1 MLALG
6 PCTQPAIGQ
15 LLYYHTTHHKVLPE
29 GEGLSCRYSFD
40 HGPIHFLQF
49 STEHDFSPGSEQFA
63 WILADLKAVDR
74 RKTPWLIAGGHNC
87 SLQM

>member
-1 MLALG
+1 M
-6 PCTQPAIGQ
+6 
-15 LLYYHTTHHKVLPE
+15 
-29 GEGLSCRYSFD
+29 SCRYSFD